1 MSGAGPAARCDA
13 GRAIGATGVGRTRSG
28 GQPAAYK
35 ISLEDAA
42 PSRGLPVAPG
52 LTDVDGYPVIAR
64 LTIEAIGLELPLIG
78 ELSNDTL
85 KTAPCLCAGL
95 SLPEDAGSAVQLT
108 DQYGEVYDYEVY
120 STETIAP
127 DQIAALEVC
136 VGARGLALIIC
147 TDGGKNRLLV
157 KCKLSSETQ

>member
-1 MSGAGPAARCDA
+1 MSWQGAPSACKARCSWARFAFWRPSRAGRAIPPCMSGAGPAARCDA

-52 LTDVDGYPVIAR
+52 LMDVDGYPVIAR
-64 LTIEAIGLELPLIG
+64 LTIEAIGLELPVIG

-85 KTAPCLCAGL
+85 
-95 SLPEDAGSAVQLT
+95 
-108 DQYGEVYDYEVY
+108 
-120 STETIAP
+120 
-127 DQIAALEVC
+127 
-136 VGARGLALIIC
+136 
-147 TDGGKNRLLV
+147 
-157 KCKLSSETQ
+157 